1 MPEYIKILGQVQA
14 SAASS
19 TALLNGFPDPN
30 FEYFTS
36 NQTFSAPNAGP
47 IYNVSNSWY
56 SGSTT
61 SNNQVWYNSDRHFHS
76 ATSGRT
82 NVLAFT
88 GHESNSGASWNL
100 KDGTKPY
107 LEAGKPYTLS
117 LYAFANGTGN
127 WQDWGHSS
135 LRFYNGSGWQDLWG
149 MTTGWMNGSGWAS
162 GWQGGSSIN
171 NQWRQHYKTFT
182 GGGGYFDLNFDLWN
196 HNSNYWSRLWLDSIY
211 LADGAIPLA
220 LIPNTNPISGT
231 SGNPNVLFD
240 APFTVR
246 SEGWQ
251 STPYASPTIKK
262 STGSWVTAYTVPDNR
277 TAVVSTISVANMA
290 SSAATYRIAVV
301 KYGETLSHKHI
312 IAFDQPLALNSNEQL
327 SMGITLSAGDR
338 IIIQSDT
345 DKVQVSVFGSESTV

>member
-36 NQTFSAPNAGP
+36 NQVFSAPAAGP
-47 IYNVSNSWY
+47 IYDVSNSWY
-56 SGSTT
+56 SGSTS
-61 SNNQVWYNSDRHFHS
+61 SNNQVWYNSDRHVQS

-88 GHESNSGASWNL
+88 AHNANSGASWNL
-100 KDGTKPY
+100 KSGTKPF

-117 LYAFANGTGN
+117 LYAFANGDGN
-127 WQDWGHSS
+127 WESWNHSS
-135 LRFYNGSGWQDLWG
+135 LRFFNGSGWQDIWSY
-149 MTTGWMNGSGWAS
+149 TTGWMSGNGWAS
-162 GWQGGSSIN
+162 GWQGGTSIN

-182 GGGGYFDLNFDLWN
+182 GGGGFFDLNLDMWN
-196 HNSNYWSRLWLDSIY
+196 HNSTYWTRLWLDSIY

-231 SGNPNVLFD
+231 SGNPNVLFE

-251 STPYASPTIKK
+251 STPYASPTIKR
-262 STGSWVTAYTVPDNR
+262 STGAWVIGYTVPDAR
-277 TAVVSTISVANMA
+277 SAVVSTMSVTNMA
-290 SSAATYRIAVV
+290 SSSATYRIAVV

-312 IAFDQPLALNSNEQL
+312 IAFDQPLALNSSEQL
-327 SMGITLSAGDR
+327 SMGITLAAGDK
-338 IIIQSDT
+338 IMVQSDT
-345 DKVQVSVFGSESTV
+345 DKVQFSIFGSESTV